1 MCYSASSSLR
11 TSLFSALSIVYLL
24 SSGIPHYQYLGVLLI
39 GWCGMQFAE
48 YLLWSTNPAKG
59 CTPMN
64 KLITLTLIPLV
75 LVSQPLGSLLGSLLI
90 QPWKESTLQRK
101 QFIVGYS
108 ALVTL
113 AIAYFT
119 YYKRYKSCTIVTNQY
134 HLHWH
139 TCKYIPKD
147 RSYEYYVLWFAT
159 IVLPVFM
166 YWDKSWVF
174 MALLFITPLYGYIYG
189 WFSDSKASLWCYYTS
204 YTSLVAAAALAA
216 YQLGFG
222 DALNATLK

>member
-11 TSLFSALSIVYLL
+11 TSLISGAAIVYLL

-64 KLITLTLIPLV
+64 KLITLTLIPFV
-75 LVSQPLGSLLGSLLI
+75 LVFQPLGSLWGSLFI
-90 QPWKESTLQRK
+90 KPWNESTPQRK
-101 QFIVGYS
+101 QFLVGYS

-113 AIAYFT
+113 AISYFT
-119 YYKRYKSCTIVTNQY
+119 YYKRFKSCTIVTNQY

-139 TCKYIPKD
+139 TYKYIPKD
-147 RSYEYYVLWFAT
+147 RSYGYYLLWMVT

-174 MALLFITPLYGYIYG
+174 LVIFILAPLYGYFYG

-204 YTSLVAAAALAA
+204 YTSIIAAAALAA
-216 YQLGFG
+216 KQLRFG
-222 DALNATLK
+222 DALYAKLS